1 MALWRSI
8 GGISTLAPGATAYWE
23 YSYPPNGRDVGVA
36 TAVPNIQQAQINVEL
51 IATEQGVVGRQTA
64 VEEGVPEI
72 HYTVRIRNSGAVA
85 LAYNLNIGD
94 WQ

>member
-1 MALWRSI
+1 M
-8 GGISTLAPGATAYWE
+8 
-23 YSYPPNGRDVGVA
+23 
-36 TAVPNIQQAQINVEL
+36 EL
-51 IATEQGVVGRQTA
+51 VATEQGVVGRQTA
-64 VEEGVPEI
+64 VDEGAPAI